1 MTKFFLHLAQRRY
14 EDPNAPEARSAC
26 GKMAGLV
33 GIGCNLLLFLAKLL
47 VGLLAGSVSITADA
61 VNNLS
66 DASGSIVTL
75 VGFRLAEK
83 PADAAHPYGHA
94 RIEYLSGL
102 AVAALVLLIGA
113 ELVKTS
119 IDKIFHPQA
128 IAFSALTAAVLLGSI
143 AVKLWMA
150 YFYRTVGTQ
159 IQSVT
164 VRANACDS
172 RNDVIA
178 TAAVLLGCLVS
189 HFFSRNIDGYIGLA
203 VAVFI
208 LWSGVGIAKDT
219 IAPLLG
225 ESASPELKALVAR
238 EVTAHEKVL
247 GMHDLMVHDYGP
259 NQKFATVHVEMDA
272 KEDPLVC
279 HNIIDNIERR
289 MLARHH
295 IHLTIHYDPVV
306 TDDAELQEIRALLTK
321 TLHAIDPDLSL
332 HDLRMVRGPEHT
344 NLVFDLVVPAALQGE
359 RAALQAK
366 INASLPQDAGHRYYT
381 VITYDSPDFN

>member
-113 ELVKTS
+113 ELAKTS

-128 IAFSALTAAVLLGSI
+128 IAFSALTAAV
-143 AVKLWMA
+143 
-150 YFYRTVGTQ
+150 
-159 IQSVT
+159 
-164 VRANACDS
+164 
-172 RNDVIA
+172 
-178 TAAVLLGCLVS
+178 
-189 HFFSRNIDGYIGLA
+189 
-203 VAVFI
+203 
-208 LWSGVGIAKDT
+208 
-219 IAPLLG
+219 
-225 ESASPELKALVAR
+225 
-238 EVTAHEKVL
+238 
-247 GMHDLMVHDYGP
+247 
-259 NQKFATVHVEMDA
+259 
-272 KEDPLVC
+272 
-279 HNIIDNIERR
+279 
-289 MLARHH
+289 
-295 IHLTIHYDPVV
+295 
-306 TDDAELQEIRALLTK
+306 
-321 TLHAIDPDLSL
+321 
-332 HDLRMVRGPEHT
+332 
-344 NLVFDLVVPAALQGE
+344 
-359 RAALQAK
+359 
-366 INASLPQDAGHRYYT
+366 
-381 VITYDSPDFN
+381 

>member
-47 VGLLAGSVSITADA
+47 VGLLAGSVSITA
-61 VNNLS
+61 VYNNLS

-113 ELVKTS
+113 ELAKTS

-279 HNIIDNIERR
+279 HNNIDNIERR
-289 MLARHH
+289 MLAQHH

-306 TDDAELQEIRALLTK
+306 TDDAELQEIRA
-321 TLHAIDPDLSL
+321 SY
-332 HDLRMVRGPEHT
+332 
-344 NLVFDLVVPAALQGE
+344 
-359 RAALQAK
+359 
-366 INASLPQDAGHRYYT
+366 QDAASH
-381 VITYDSPDFN
+381 

>member
-1 MTKFFLHLAQRRY
+1 
-14 EDPNAPEARSAC
+14 
-26 GKMAGLV
+26 
-33 GIGCNLLLFLAKLL
+33 
-47 VGLLAGSVSITADA
+47 
-61 VNNLS
+61 
-66 DASGSIVTL
+66 
-75 VGFRLAEK
+75 
-83 PADAAHPYGHA
+83 
-94 RIEYLSGL
+94 
-102 AVAALVLLIGA
+102 
-113 ELVKTS
+113 
-119 IDKIFHPQA
+119 
-128 IAFSALTAAVLLGSI
+128 
-143 AVKLWMA
+143 
-150 YFYRTVGTQ
+150 
-159 IQSVT
+159 
-164 VRANACDS
+164 
-172 RNDVIA
+172 
-178 TAAVLLGCLVS
+178 
-189 HFFSRNIDGYIGLA
+189 
-203 VAVFI
+203 FI

-259 NQKFATVHVEMDA
+259 NQKFATVHVEMAA

-289 MLARHH
+289 MLAQHH

-306 TDDAELQEIRALLTK
+306 SDDAELQEIRALLTK
-321 TLHAIDPDLSL
+321 TLQAIDPGLSL

>member
-47 VGLLAGSVSITADA
+47 VG
-61 VNNLS
+61 
-66 DASGSIVTL
+66 
-75 VGFRLAEK
+75 FRLAEK
-83 PADAAHPYGHA
+83 PADATHPYGHA

-113 ELVKTS
+113 ELAKTS

-164 VRANACDS
+164 VCANACDS

-225 ESASPELKALVAR
+225 ESASPELKALVADPR
-238 EVTAHEKVL
+238 APGVHCAGLPLNLQVALDQDQLRPGL
-247 GMHDLMVHDYGP
+247 GVFRHLRPLRRCLLLCSQNPRRRPVRP
-259 NQKFATVHVEMDA
+259 LRDA
-272 KEDPLVC
+272 QGLCAYLRSAGV
-279 HNIIDNIERR
+279 
-289 MLARHH
+289 LARSFASSSFFRCSSSALFMLCPFCHARAASAG
-295 IHLTIHYDPVV
+295 IHRSSPFLSVSRILSIPISSLRVPHARLDRRPQLR
-306 TDDAELQEIRALLTK
+306 LQRVGHLSDSSPGLGEALARQGRIPC
-321 TLHAIDPDLSL
+321 AI
-332 HDLRMVRGPEHT
+332 
-344 NLVFDLVVPAALQGE
+344 AALA
-359 RAALQAK
+359 RM
-366 INASLPQDAGHRYYT
+366 S
-381 VITYDSPDFN
+381 F